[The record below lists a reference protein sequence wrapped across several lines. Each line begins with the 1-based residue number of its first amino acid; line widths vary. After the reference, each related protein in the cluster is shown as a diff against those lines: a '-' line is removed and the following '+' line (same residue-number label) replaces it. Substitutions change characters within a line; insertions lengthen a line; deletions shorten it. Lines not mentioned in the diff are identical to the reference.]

1 VTKKANKRDE
11 QKKEEDHMSFK
22 TPSELAHGACNVAV
36 AKSRWSVVQMLILG
50 ILAGAYIGF
59 AGFLYTVVTHDL
71 IGFAGIGFTKFLGG
85 AVFSVG
91 LMLVVIA
98 GAELFT
104 GNCMMPMGILSGCV
118 TTGQVLRN
126 WFWVYLANFLGS
138 VLIAFLIFHSGLAAG
153 PVGAHALKIA
163 AGKMSLPFK
172 EALVRGIL
180 CNWLVVLAVWMSMA
194 ATDIVGKIFAI
205 FFPIMAFVASGFE
218 HSIANMYF
226 MFLGILLKG
235 SEKVVG
241 LANISEGKLASVG
254 WEGFFHNLIP
264 VTIGNIIGGV
274 FFVAIL
280 YFVVFKDKLQEK

>member
-1 VTKKANKRDE
+1 
-11 QKKEEDHMSFK
+11 MSFK
-22 TPSELAHGACNVAV
+22 TPSELAQGACSVAV
-36 AKSRWSVVQMLILG
+36 SKSRWSVVQMLILG
-50 ILAGAYIGF
+50 IFAGAYIGF

-71 IGFAGIGFTKFLGG
+71 VGFAGVGFTKFLGG

-98 GAELFT
+98 GGELFT

-126 WFWVYLANFLGS
+126 WLWVYLANFLGS
-138 VLIAFLIFHSGLAAG
+138 VLVAFLVFHSGLAAG

-163 AGKMSLPFK
+163 AGKMSLTFK

-194 ATDIVGKIFAI
+194 ATDVVGKIFAI

-218 HSIANMYF
+218 QSIANMYF
-226 MFLGILLKG
+226 MFLGMLLKG
-235 SEKVVG
+235 SEKVAG
-241 LANISEGKLASVG
+241 LANIPEGKLAYVG

-264 VTIGNIIGGV
+264 VTIGNVIGGV

-280 YFVVFKDKLQEK
+280 YFVVFKDKLKEN